1 MAKAKKLHVGQ
12 DLEAFPGGTFNELVT
27 RIPVIDQ
34 LAAAHHSAAAAAIE
48 ARSPFLVRVKWT
60 GEATLPMGNV
70 VTLGT
75 FLLGTAKR
83 FEGLQHNAAEPTA
96 EDAQAVVAVTL
107 GPIKA
112 DGIGYAHLAGA
123 VFARVN
129 VTDEAHEF
137 VDVVAGT
144 VFESAEAGRFPII
157 AKAPG
162 TGEVDAV
169 VLLGS
174 AGGGSKLELAEV
186 TTEINPATGW
196 LAAQRGDGEAQ
207 FKDKVTGVNVGSPV
221 AVKNPLF
228 DVFPVRCACWFDT
241 SVTPPLVVSVGC
253 TLAPE

>member
-1 MAKAKKLHVGQ
+1 MANAKKLHIGQ
-12 DLEAFPGGTFNELVT
+12 ELTEFPGGSINECIV
-27 RIPVIDQ
+27 RIPTIDQ
-34 LAAAHHSAAAAAIE
+34 LAAAHHPAAAAAIE

-96 EDAQAVVAVTL
+96 DDAEAVVAVTL

-137 VDVVAGT
+137 VNVVAGT
-144 VFESAEAGRFPII
+144 VFESAASGRFPII
-157 AKAPG
+157 DKAPG

-174 AGGGSKLELAEV
+174 AGGSSLQWGEV
-186 TTEINPATGW
+186 TTEISAATSW
-196 LAAQRGDGEAQ
+196 LEADRGSGMLQ
-207 FKDKVTGVNVGSPV
+207 FKLDDGTDDGAPEEVEN
-221 AVKNPLF
+221 LYF
-228 DVFPVRCACWFDT
+228 DLFPVRAAVCCDRKF
-241 SVTPPLVVSVGC
+241 TPPRVVSVGC
-253 TLAPE
+253 TLAPA